1 MEDKIFV
8 IDLSED
14 PVLIEDGEISSIDTS
29 DAFIQ
34 QESLSTENG
43 TSGNSEVEKQTS
55 ASHCSLNNSLVLHQ
69 ENDIVESETI
79 IGEEI
84 ETKNDIAKSP
94 THYWYATYIFG
105 VIISDCPYTPSCG
118 RRSSTMIMRTFR
130 APGGVC
136 RNGGDSGVGR
146 TIPDVQFP
154 GCSGTARE

>member
-29 DAFIQ
+29 DTFIQ
-34 QESLSTENG
+34 QEPLSTENG

-79 IGEEI
+79 IEEEK
-84 ETKNDIAKSP
+84 ETKNDIVKSS

-105 VIISDCPYTPSCG
+105 VIFACAVPLSATILIP
-118 RRSSTMIMRTFR
+118 
-130 APGGVC
+130 
-136 RNGGDSGVGR
+136 RNNVIIYQDSWYV
-146 TIPDVQFP
+146 
-154 GCSGTARE
+154 TAIIYILVFFIFMVLV